1 MANEIM
7 VVAGEESGD
16 MHAANV
22 IKVAQELNPNL
33 SFFGLG
39 SKQMEQAGVELISDL
54 THLSSIGFIEPLKNI
69 FFFFKLLRKLKK
81 LMKERQP
88 KAVFLVDYSGFNMR
102 VAKIAD
108 QLGIPIVNY
117 FPPSAW
123 VWGKWRAKKMASYG
137 AKIPAVLPMEAE
149 IYRQAGAEVKYVGH
163 PIVELTEVKLTTKE
177 FKKKHGLANQ
187 KLILLLPGS
196 RAGEIDKLLEPM
208 LQSVEVILKRQP
220 EAIDFVLPVAE
231 SIDLKDLEQRVKE
244 NNLPIKL
251 IKGQAKEAMNAADVA
266 IAASGTATLEA
277 TCLSCPMVVIYKTA
291 RINYFLAKLLV
302 KVSHIALPN
311 IVAGAEIVPELLQG
325 AANCHNIAREA
336 LAIINSES
344 IQAKMKENLAEVKA
358 ELREENTIK
367 EVAKFLL
374 EAGGLRK

>member
-1 MANEIM
+1 MVDEIM

-22 IKVAQELNPNL
+22 IKAAQKLNPKL
-33 SFFGLG
+33 SFFGFG
-39 SKQMEQAGVELISDL
+39 SKQMEQVGVEIINDL

-123 VWGKWRAKKMASYG
+123 VWGEWRAKKMASYG

-149 IYRQAGAEVKYVGH
+149 IYRKVGAEVKYVGH
-163 PIVELTEVKLTTKE
+163 PIVELTEAKTTAEE
-177 FKKKHGLANQ
+177 FKAKYDLEAENLVG
-187 KLILLLPGS
+187 LLPGS
-196 RAGEIDKLLEPM
+196 RQGEINRLLEP
-208 LQSVEVILKRQP
+208 LIKAAEVIQKRNP
-220 EAIDFVLPVAE
+220 NLVDFVIPVAE
-231 SIDLKDLEQRVKE
+231 SISLAEIKEKVKE
-244 NNLPIKL
+244 FTVPIKL
-251 IKGQAKEAMNAADVA
+251 IKGQAKEVMNAADVA
-266 IAASGTATLEA
+266 ITASGTATLEA
-277 TCLSCPMVVIYKTA
+277 ACLSTPMVVIYKTGK
-291 RINYFLAKLLV
+291 INYFLAKLLV
-302 KVSHIALPN
+302 KISHVALPN
-311 IVAGAEIVPELLQG
+311 IIAGEEIVPELLQD
-325 AANCHNIAREA
+325 AVNSHNIAREV
-336 LAIINSES
+336 LTIINSDS
-344 IQAKMKENLAEVKA
+344 TRAKMKEDLADVKA
-358 ELREENTIK
+358 ELTEENTIK

-374 EAGGLRK
+374 EAGGIK

>member
-1 MANEIM
+1 MSDEIM

-22 IKVAQELNPNL
+22 IKVVQELNDDL

-39 SKQMEQAGVELISDL
+39 STQMQEAGVEIIEDL
-54 THLSSIGFIEPLKNI
+54 THLSSIGFIEPLKNL
-69 FFFFKLLRKLKK
+69 FFFLKLLKKLKN

-102 VAKIAD
+102 VAKIANK
-108 QLGIPIVNY
+108 LSIPIVNY

-149 IYRQAGAEVKYVGH
+149 IYREVGAEVKYVGH
-163 PIVELTEVKLTTKE
+163 PIVEMTETKLSAKE
-177 FKKKHGLANQ
+177 FKAKHELNHQ
-187 KLILLLPGS
+187 RLIALLPGS
-196 RAGEIDKLLEPM
+196 RTGEIDKLFETM

-231 SIDLKDLEQRVKE
+231 NISLNDLEQKI
-244 NNLPIKL
+244 NKASLPIKL

-266 IAASGTATLEA
+266 ITASGTATLEA
-277 TCLSCPMVVIYKTA
+277 ACLSTPMVVIYKTGI
-291 RINYFLAKLLV
+291 INYVLAKLLV

-311 IVAGAEIVPELLQG
+311 IVAGAEIVPELLQE
-325 AANCHNIAREA
+325 AANCHNIAREV
-336 LAIINSES
+336 LTIINSES
-344 IQAKMKENLAEVKA
+344 REKEIKKNLAEVKA
-358 ELREENTIK
+358 KLAEENTIK

-374 EAGGLRK
+374 EAGGLE

>member
-1 MANEIM
+1 MSDEIM

-22 IKVAQELNPNL
+22 IKVVQELNDDL

-39 SKQMEQAGVELISDL
+39 SNQMREAGVEIIDDL

-69 FFFFKLLRKLKK
+69 FFFLKLLKKLKN

-102 VAKIAD
+102 VAKIANK
-108 QLGIPIVNY
+108 LSIPIVNY

-149 IYRQAGAEVKYVGH
+149 TYREVGAEVKYVGH
-163 PIVELTEVKLTTKE
+163 PIVEMTETKLSAKE
-177 FKKKHGLANQ
+177 FKSKHELNNQ
-187 KLILLLPGS
+187 HLIALLPGS
-196 RAGEIDKLLEPM
+196 RTGEIDELFEPM
-208 LQSVEVILKRQP
+208 LQSVELILKRQP

-231 SIDLKDLEQRVKE
+231 NISLNDLEQKI
-244 NNLPIKL
+244 NKASLPIKL

-266 IAASGTATLEA
+266 ITASGTATLEA
-277 TCLSCPMVVIYKTA
+277 TCLFTPMVVIYKTGI
-291 RINYFLAKLLV
+291 INYFLAKLLV

-325 AANCHNIAREA
+325 AANCHNIAREV
-336 LAIINSES
+336 LTIINSES
-344 IQAKMKENLAEVKA
+344 REKEIKKNLAEVKA
-358 ELREENTIK
+358 KLAEENTIK

-374 EAGGLRK
+374 EAGGLK